1 MKEPAEATGKLFY
14 SAAIALIAAALLVA
28 FAGLPRLF
36 RGPNATAG
44 QDAPDFSLPV
54 VANAPGKATLSLH
67 ELRGNTVVL
76 DFWATWCGPCRAE
89 APVIDRLAARLR
101 DEGVVFIGVNTN
113 DEEGVAAAWV
123 RDHGLRFPV
132 VYDVGSRA
140 AALYGVQN
148 LPTLVVVSREG
159 KITAVRTGVTNDA
172 ELERL
177 VRRAM

>member
-1 MKEPAEATGKLFY
+1 
-14 SAAIALIAAALLVA
+14 
-28 FAGLPRLF
+28 
-36 RGPNATAG
+36 
-44 QDAPDFSLPV
+44 
-54 VANAPGKATLSLH
+54 
-67 ELRGNTVVL
+67 
-76 DFWATWCGPCRAE
+76 
-89 APVIDRLAARLR
+89 
-101 DEGVVFIGVNTN
+101 VFIGVNTN